1 MRDVAQS
8 PLSLQMSRGSAAELV
23 RSILPI
29 LYGVDERSPR
39 AAATKHYHPEATF
52 QDPFIAVQ
60 GVERIRRVIYVGRA
74 LLSGCRIE
82 FGDVAETVRPDGS
95 HVVLADVTCTLVF
108 KHFLAWR
115 PWQLL
120 VGDSFTYRAVHKLV
134 LDEDLKITSHEE
146 HLSVRSVLEAVPV
159 VRALYALMVK
169 TGSSGC
175 TSDSG
180 YTLNQYIA
188 GDRTIRTV
196 L

>member
-1 MRDVAQS
+1 MRDVSQS

-29 LYGVDERSPR
+29 LYGVDERPPR

-52 QDPFIAVQ
+52 QDPLITVK
-60 GVERIRRVIYVGRA
+60 GLESIRRLVYVNRTF
-74 LLSGCRIE
+74 LSDCRIV
-82 FGDVAETVRPDGS
+82 FGDVAETLRPDGS

-120 VGDSFTYRAVHKLV
+120 VGDSFTYQAVHKVV
-134 LDEDLKITSHEE
+134 LDEDLKVTSHEE
-146 HLSVRSVLEAVPV
+146 HYSLRSVLDAVPV
-159 VRALYALMVK
+159 GRVLYALLRKVD
-169 TGSSGC
+169 SGC
-175 TSDSG
+175 TSDFG
-180 YTLNQYIA
+180 YTLNQYIS